1 MVLKELFCNRKNH
14 HMMMLYYYLH
24 LGMTSLSIVV
34 AMIYV
39 YYNLKKDFLKK
50 ILSVNFIF
58 LSLGQ
63 IVGFMAMNDL
73 FLLLPHVSRTGM
85 LFVFLIAA
93 TTFIIID
100 KYLHKSSWKAKDL
113 FHYIPALIYTIN
125 YLPYF
130 LSSSSEKIAIL
141 KSHKIAN
148 YDEGFLPIFF
158 IPLMAM
164 GQIVFYSVYALI
176 LWKKDQVSAGKSL
189 NVTFF
194 GMLMFLLIS
203 LALPVLMAIFNFYD
217 NHEIGHILPILY
229 NISNL
234 FIFYKFLMN
243 PQWIFNTI
251 TSDEKAPNLSAN
263 KTTLARNLMAAQKSL
278 KNKLLPKTDALKP
291 DEIVLL
297 KQINIYLSDSERFL
311 SNTVNQKALST
322 AIGISKYKI
331 RIVVEKAYDMNFTAY
346 INHLRIQY
354 LSDKYGTVERW
365 KLYNINTIASELGY
379 GSMNAFYMNF
389 KKIIGTTPR
398 DFFDQK

>member
-14 HMMMLYYYLH
+14 HMMLLYYYLH

-39 YYNLKKDFLKK
+39 YYNWKKDFLKK

-73 FLLLPHVSRTGM
+73 FLVLPHVSRTGM
-85 LFVFLIAA
+85 LFVFLVAA

-113 FHYIPALIYTIN
+113 FHYIPAIIYTIN

-141 KSHKIAN
+141 KNHKIAN
-148 YDEGFLPIFF
+148 YDEGFLPNFT
-158 IPLMAM
+158 IPAMAM
-164 GQIVFYSVYALI
+164 GQIVFYSVYALF
-176 LWKKDQVSAGKSL
+176 LWKKNQVSARKSL

-194 GMLMFLLIS
+194 GMLIFLIIGLG
-203 LALPVLMAIFNFYD
+203 LPVSMTIFNIYD
-217 NHEIGHILPILY
+217 KHKVSHILPILY

-243 PQWIFNTI
+243 PHWIFNTI
-251 TSDEKAPNLSAN
+251 TSDEKAPNLSEN
-263 KTTLARNLMAAQKSL
+263 KTTLPKNLMAVQESL
-278 KNKLLPKTDALKP
+278 WYAEFQP
-291 DEIVLL
+291 
-297 KQINIYLSDSERFL
+297 YR
-311 SNTVNQKALST
+311 
-322 AIGISKYKI
+322 
-331 RIVVEKAYDMNFTAY
+331 
-346 INHLRIQY
+346 
-354 LSDKYGTVERW
+354 
-365 KLYNINTIASELGY
+365 
-379 GSMNAFYMNF
+379 
-389 KKIIGTTPR
+389 
-398 DFFDQK
+398 